1 MMGIAAER
9 TRPMQT
15 KRRALFLQRV
25 AEAARATPPS
35 KPRGRPVLENLT
47 GEGRA
52 KGMACIAKAPR
63 CRAERRGGGQ
73 CRNPA
78 MKGAS
83 RCLKHGGR
91 VEVPGHPH
99 NLKRFFEGADHPAAV
114 RSEQDAWD
122 RMTRAEQRDF
132 IAMLPPH
139 VAKKPQLVRRLAGMW
154 REVEHEGY
162 RAWARL
168 MAGLTRA

>member
-1 MMGIAAER
+1 MPI
-9 TRPMQT
+9 
-15 KRRALFLQRV
+15 KRSALFQKRV

-47 GEGRA
+47 SEGRA

-63 CRAERRGGGQ
+63 CRAERRDGGQ

-91 VEVPGHPH
+91 VEVPDHPH
-99 NLKRFFEGADHPAAV
+99 NLRRFFNGTLNPPADQIGDQ
-114 RSEQDAWD
+114 EAWD
-122 RMTRAEQRDF
+122 QMTLAEQREF
-132 IAMLPPH
+132 MAMLPRH
-139 VAKKPQLVRRLAGMW
+139 IVSKLKLVKQAARMW
-154 REVEHEGY
+154 RQMKHEGY
-162 RAWARL
+162 RGWARL
-168 MAGLTRA
+168 MADLPRA